1 MVVEWYCKKKKKK
14 VKVLE
19 KNGGRLVSMGK
30 NMKFF
35 QPERIFNLPNEYS
48 ICSYDCCQK
57 EFKIISMVR
66 DMIRTIHYGVD
77 HTNYHEFHFNFLYSN
92 VFYIFF
98 HFFIVQ

>member
-1 MVVEWYCKKKKKK
+1 MNGIVKKKKKK

-66 DMIRTIHYGVD
+66 DYDSD
-77 HTNYHEFHFNFLYSN
+77 HPLRCGSYQLP
-92 VFYIFF
+92 
-98 HFFIVQ
+98 

>member
-14 VKVLE
+14 SKSTRKE
-19 KNGGRLVSMGK
+19 WWKIGSMGK

-66 DMIRTIHYGVD
+66 DYDSD
-77 HTNYHEFHFNFLYSN
+77 HPLRCGSYQLP
-92 VFYIFF
+92 
-98 HFFIVQ
+98 